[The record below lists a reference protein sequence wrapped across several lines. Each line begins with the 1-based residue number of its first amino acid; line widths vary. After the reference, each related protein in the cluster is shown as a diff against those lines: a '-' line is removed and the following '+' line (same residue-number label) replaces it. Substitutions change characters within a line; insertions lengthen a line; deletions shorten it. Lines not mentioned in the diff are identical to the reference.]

1 MISGGNN
8 AIIVAPDYN
17 KPKDLDNL
25 VKSCVF
31 AAFGTQGQRC
41 TTLRRLFLPE
51 EIHDEVL
58 QRVINGGKELCK
70 RIGDPMEATTLY
82 GPMHNQMGIDI
93 YNKTIKAA
101 KGQHCNCS
109 LHIVTKV

>member
-1 MISGGNN
+1 MTHLGGNN
-8 AIIVAPDYN
+8 AIIVAPDY
-17 KPKDLDNL
+17 KSQKDIDNL

-51 EIHDEVL
+51 DIHDEVL
-58 QRVINGGKELCK
+58 QRVINGGKELIK
-70 RIGDPMEATTLY
+70 RIGDPMEAATLY
-82 GPMHNQMGIDI
+82 GPMHNEMGIEI

-101 KGQHCNCS
+101 QGTGLN
-109 LHIVTKV
+109 